1 MAVGDVPSSADLQR
15 EVARLERELADARRQ
30 RDEGLAREAATGAVL
45 RAIATSSADL
55 QSVLDTIAESAARVP
70 PEAQATMMR
79 EMMATLREI
88 GENPQ
93 FRAASAAR
101 ERTPP
106 RPVDEARIARLRARA
121 AAGPDTEG

>member
-1 MAVGDVPSSADLQR
+1 MHPTP
-15 EVARLERELADARRQ
+15 DA
-30 RDEGLAREAATGAVL
+30 APAATTPEGEL
-45 RAIATSSADL
+45 
-55 QSVLDTIAESAARVP
+55 LDTLHKRLVRWHYAIAESAAHVP
-70 PEAQATMMR
+70 PETQAKMMR

-93 FRAASAAR
+93 FRAADAAR
-101 ERTPP
+101 ERKPP

>member
-1 MAVGDVPSSADLQR
+1 MHPTPD
-15 EVARLERELADARRQ
+15 
-30 RDEGLAREAATGAVL
+30 AATA
-45 RAIATSSADL
+45 ATNPEGEL
-55 QSVLDTIAESAARVP
+55 LDTLHKRLVRWHYIIAESAARVP
-70 PEAQATMMR
+70 PETQATMMR

-101 ERTPP
+101 ERKPP
-106 RPVDEARIARLRARA
+106 RPVDEARVARLRERA